1 MVNRKIA
8 PPVKDLVEFDLKLPV
23 ATRHQLANG
32 VEVYALD
39 LGTEDTLQ
47 LNWVFYAGN
56 SYEEKKLVASA
67 TNYLL
72 KNGTSTK
79 NAFEINDHF
88 DYYGSYVNRTTYNE
102 TSDISLHCLSKHLD
116 ELLPVVAEMISDSVF
131 LEEELDIYKQ
141 NSKQRLKVGLQ
152 KGDFVA
158 GRIIDAKLF
167 GEQHPYGKYSNLE
180 DYDQLTRED
189 LLAFYE
195 EYYKNGHCVIFI
207 AGKLPENYLSK
218 LDKNFGSLPLKNHRS
233 AHPGP
238 IHAVEPAADKKQT
251 LIIDDQGVQAAIR
264 IARHFPNRHHP
275 DFQKVMVLNSVF
287 GGFFGSRLM
296 ANIREEKGYTYGIYS
311 YIMNHVHQSAWMI
324 STEAG
329 RHVSEA
335 TISEVYR
342 EMQELREEKI
352 DEEELQVTKSY
363 MIGTI
368 LGDLDGPFQV
378 IGRWKNLVLNGLDD
392 QYFYNGIKTIKSV
405 TAEELQELAKKYLN
419 PDDFWE
425 LVVI

>member
-1 MVNRKIA
+1 MINRKIA
-8 PPVKDLVEFDLKLPV
+8 PPVKDPVEFELVLPK
-23 ATRHQLANG
+23 AKQHTLSNG

-56 SYEEKKLVASA
+56 SYEKKKTVAAA
-67 TNYLL
+67 TNFML
-72 KNGTSTK
+72 KNGTGSR
-79 NAFEINDHF
+79 NAYELNEHF
-88 DYYGSYVNRTTYNE
+88 DYYGAYVNRSAYNE

-131 LEEELDIYKQ
+131 NEEEINIYKQ

-152 KGDFVA
+152 KCDFVA
-158 GRIIDAKLF
+158 GRIIDANLF

-189 LLAFYE
+189 LIGFYNE
-195 EYYKNGHCVIFI
+195 HYKNGHCVIFI
-207 AGKLPENYLSK
+207 AGKLPEGFLSK
-218 LDKNFGSLPLKNHRS
+218 LDRHFGSLPLKNHRA

-238 IHAVEPAADKKQT
+238 IHAIEPSANKKQT
-251 LIIDDQGVQAAIR
+251 LIIDEQGVQAAIR

-275 DFQKVMVLNSVF
+275 DFQKVMVLNNVF

-311 YIMNHVHQSAWMI
+311 YVMNHVHQSAWMI

-335 TISEVYR
+335 TVQEVYK
-342 EMQELREEKI
+342 EMRDLSEDVI
-352 DEEELQVTKSY
+352 DDEELQVTKSY
-363 MIGTI
+363 MIGSI

-378 IGRWKNLVLNGLDD
+378 IGRWKNLILNGLDD
-392 QYFYNGIKTIKSV
+392 AYFYNGIKTIKSV
-405 TAEELQELAKKYLN
+405 SAEELRELAKKYLKEE
-419 PDDFWE
+419 DFWE
-425 LVVI
+425 LVVV

>member
-8 PPVKDLVEFDLKLPV
+8 PPVKDPVEFDLKLPV

-56 SYEEKKLVASA
+56 SYEKKKLVASA

-72 KNGTSTK
+72 KNGTGTK
-79 NAFEINDHF
+79 NAFELNDHF
-88 DYYGSYVNRTTYNE
+88 DYYGSYVNRSTYNE
-102 TSDISLHCLSKHLD
+102 TAEITLHCLSKHLD
-116 ELLPVVAEMISDSVF
+116 ELLPVIAEMISDSVF
-131 LEEELDIYKQ
+131 IEEELNIFKQ

-167 GEQHPYGKYSNLE
+167 GDQHPYGKYSNLE
-180 DYDQLTRED
+180 DYDQLNRED
-189 LLAFYE
+189 LIAFYE

-207 AGKLPENYLSK
+207 AGKLPENYLAR
-218 LDKNFGSLPLKNHRS
+218 LDKIFGSLPLKNHRA

-238 IHAVEPAADKKQT
+238 IHAIEPAADKKQT

-275 DFQKVMVLNSVF
+275 DFQKVMVLNNVF

-335 TISEVYR
+335 TVAEVYR
-342 EMQELREEKI
+342 EMQELREDLI
-352 DEEELQVTKSY
+352 DEEELQVTKSF

-392 QYFYNGIKTIKSV
+392 QYFYNGIKTTKSV
-405 TAEELQELAKKYLN
+405 TAEELRELAQKYLN
-419 PDDFWE
+419 PDEFWE

>member
-8 PPVKDLVEFDLKLPV
+8 PPVKDPIEFELTLPKAAKYKLS
-23 ATRHQLANG
+23 NG

-56 SYEEKKLVASA
+56 SYEKKKTVAAA
-67 TNYLL
+67 TNFML
-72 KNGTSTK
+72 KNGTSSK
-79 NAFEINDHF
+79 NAFELNEHF
-88 DYYGSYVNRTTYNE
+88 DYYGAYVNRSAYNE
-102 TSDISLHCLSKHLD
+102 TSEISLHCLSKHLD
-116 ELLPVVAEMISDSVF
+116 ELLPAIGEMIADSVF
-131 LEEELDIYKQ
+131 PEEEINIYKQ

-152 KGDFVA
+152 KCDFVA
-158 GRIIDAKLF
+158 GRIIDATIF
-167 GEQHPYGKYSNLE
+167 GEHHPYGKYSNLE

-189 LLAFYE
+189 LVEFYHQH
-195 EYYKNGHCVIFI
+195 YKNGHCVIFI
-207 AGKLPENYLSK
+207 AGKLPQGFLEK
-218 LDKNFGSLPLKNHRS
+218 LDQHFGSMPLKNHRS

-238 IHAVEPAADKKQT
+238 VHPVEPGAEKKQT
-251 LIIDDQGVQAAIR
+251 LIIDEQGVQAAIR

-275 DFQKVMVLNSVF
+275 DFQKAMVLNNVF

-296 ANIREEKGYTYGIYS
+296 ANIREDKGYTYGIYS
-311 YIMNHVHQSAWMI
+311 YVMNHVHQSAWMI

-335 TISEVYR
+335 TVQEVYR
-342 EMQELREEKI
+342 EMRDLREDLI

-392 QYFYNGIKTIKSV
+392 AYFYNGIKTIKSV
-405 TAEELQELAKKYLN
+405 SAEELRELARKYLREE
-419 PDDFWE
+419 DFWE
-425 LVVI
+425 LVVV

>member
-8 PPVKDLVEFDLKLPV
+8 PPVKDPVEFDLKLPV
-23 ATRHQLANG
+23 ATKHQLANG

-56 SYEEKKLVASA
+56 SYEKKKLVASA

-79 NAFEINDHF
+79 NAFELNEYF
-88 DYYGSYVNRTTYNE
+88 DYYGSYVNRSTYNE
-102 TSDISLHCLSKHLD
+102 TAEISLHCLSKHLD

-131 LEEELDIYKQ
+131 IEEELDIFKQ

-158 GRIIDAKLF
+158 GRMIDAKLF

-189 LLAFYE
+189 LVAFYE

-207 AGKLPENYLSK
+207 AGKLPENYLVR
-218 LDKNFGSLPLKNHRS
+218 LDRIFGSIPLKNHRA

-238 IHAVEPAADKKQT
+238 IHTIEPSADKKQT

-275 DFQKVMVLNSVF
+275 DFQKVMVLNNVF

-329 RHVSEA
+329 RQVSEA
-335 TISEVYR
+335 TVTEIYR
-342 EMQELREEKI
+342 EMQELREEII
-352 DEEELQVTKSY
+352 DEEELQVTKSF

-419 PDDFWE
+419 PEEFWE